1 VAETET
7 AGHGLKEEAREPQAD
22 VDELE
27 PIISIRGLTKHF
39 GSQMIFDDV
48 TCDIP
53 KGKVTLILGPSGTGK
68 SVFLKHIMGLLR
80 PDKGEIWI
88 DGKNIPQLSHRDL
101 YAVRRKFGVLFQDGA
116 LFGSMTIYD
125 NVAFPLRE
133 HTKKPEREIRD
144 IVNEK
149 LKLVGLEGAENKLPG
164 QISGGMRKRAG
175 LARGLV
181 LEPEI
186 LMFDEPDSGLDP
198 VRTAFL
204 NELILDLNRK
214 LGTSIIVVTHDIA
227 TARRVADYI
236 GMLYLRHLVQFGPA
250 KDMFESDI
258 PAVKQFL
265 AGLTDGPIGM
275 SEEADRGK
283 PVSTS
288 GMTAEETEELE
299 RQAGAPPEGEE
310 EEEEK
315 AGATAQDGQGGA
327 AQDQGQATTE
337 AREEALESAKQ
348 RMEEARE
355 EREEEETPK
364 EETPYEEEHQRGES
378 EPAEDE
384 SFLASVVKRVRGLD
398 QADQDDQGSPAVGQ
412 APPEETPAEEEVKI
426 VGRRARRHR
435 RSRRRDR
442 QATSAPEAAPAPAP
456 TEEESSSGPEASE
469 PAASEE
475 SGTDDS
481 WKGDVL

>member
-1 VAETET
+1 M
-7 AGHGLKEEAREPQAD
+7 
-22 VDELE
+22 
-27 PIISIRGLTKHF
+27 SIRGLTKTF
-39 GSQMIFDDV
+39 GPQTVFDDV

-68 SVFLKHIMGLLR
+68 SVFLKHIMGLLM

-116 LFGSMTIYD
+116 LFGSMNIYD

-149 LKLVGLEGAENKLPG
+149 LKLVGLEGAETKLPG

-214 LGTSIIVVTHDIA
+214 LGTTIIVVTHDIA
-227 TARRVADYI
+227 TARRIADYI
-236 GMLYLRHLVQFGPA
+236 GMLYLRKLIQFGPA
-250 KDMFESDI
+250 KDMFDSDI

-265 AGLTDGPIGM
+265 SGRTEGPIGM

-283 PVSTS
+283 PTAVSTS

-299 RQAGAPPEGEE
+299 RQAGAPPDDAVQEQEQQAEESEE
-310 EEEEK
+310 EGRK
-315 AGATAQDGQGGA
+315 
-327 AQDQGQATTE
+327 TTE

-348 RMEEARE
+348 RQEER
-355 EREEEETPK
+355 REEEEQ
-364 EETPYEEEHQRGES
+364 EEPEEARDEDSGGE
-378 EPAEDE
+378 DQG
-384 SFLASVVKRVRGLD
+384 FLATAFSRIRGTD
-398 QADQDDQGSPAVGQ
+398 QPDQGLEAPAAGGQ
-412 APPEETPAEEEVKI
+412 SQPEESPAEEEVKI
-426 VGRRARRHR
+426 VGRRSQRHR
-435 RSRRRDR
+435 SRWRRGKSEQPEADQPTQGAGEAPVEAEDEPAHASGAQAAAEDADQTAEESRDR
-442 QATSAPEAAPAPAP
+442 EDRGEDA
-456 TEEESSSGPEASE
+456 
-469 PAASEE
+469 
-475 SGTDDS
+475 

>member
-1 VAETET
+1 VARTET
-7 AGHGLKEEAREPQAD
+7 GAQVKDQEKRGPQAD
-22 VDELE
+22 ENGELE
-27 PIISIRGLTKHF
+27 PEISIRGLTKTF
-39 GSQMIFDDV
+39 GPQTVFDDV

-88 DGKNIPQLSHRDL
+88 DGKNIPDLRSKDL
-101 YAVRRKFGVLFQDGA
+101 YLVRRKFGVLFQDGA

-149 LKLVGLEGAENKLPG
+149 LKLVGLEGAETKLPG

-214 LGTSIIVVTHDIA
+214 LGTTIIVVTHDIA
-227 TARRVADYI
+227 TARRIADYI
-236 GMLYLRHLVQFGPA
+236 GMLYLRKLVQFGPA

-265 AGLTDGPIGM
+265 AGQTEGPIGM
-275 SEEADRGK
+275 SEEADRSK

-299 RQAGAPPEGEE
+299 RQAGAPPEGEDQE
-310 EEEEK
+310 AAF
-315 AGATAQDGQGGA
+315 AGGGE
-327 AQDQGQATTE
+327 GEATTE
-337 AREEALESAKQ
+337 AREEALESAKKRQ
-348 RMEEARE
+348 EQARKEEPESETEDRE
-355 EREEEETPK
+355 EPR
-364 EETPYEEEHQRGES
+364 
-378 EPAEDE
+378 AEDDEGEEGFLTGILKRSKQTDEADERFENYAQAGQSQSAE
-384 SFLASVVKRVRGLD
+384 SPG
-398 QADQDDQGSPAVGQ
+398 
-412 APPEETPAEEEVKI
+412 EEEVKI
-426 VGRRARRHR
+426 VGRRGSRHR
-435 RSRRRDR
+435 RKKGKAASG
-442 QATSAPEAAPAPAP
+442 QAQPA
-456 TEEESSSGPEASE
+456 SEASE
-469 PAASEE
+469 TSQAESADDQATVARQSEDE
-475 SGTDDS
+475 